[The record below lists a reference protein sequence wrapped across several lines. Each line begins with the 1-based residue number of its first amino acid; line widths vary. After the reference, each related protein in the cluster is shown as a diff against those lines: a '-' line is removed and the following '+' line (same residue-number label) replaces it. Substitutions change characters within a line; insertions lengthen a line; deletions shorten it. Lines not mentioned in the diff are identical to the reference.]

1 MPDAHNQLA
10 FLAHAVDEFHWVLA
24 GVVSLAELAGRRV
37 QRTTETVALHTQ
49 GIGLQ
54 LHKKAI
60 DIMRYKLTMVKSPDT
75 REETRSLPA
84 LAQTIVL

>member
-49 GIGLQ
+49 DIGLQ

-60 DIMRYKLTMVKSPDT
+60 ERSDINLQWSKVQTPEKKPDLY
-75 REETRSLPA
+75 RP
-84 LAQTIVL
+84 

>member
-37 QRTTETVALHTQ
+37 QRTTETVALHT
-49 GIGLQ
+49 
-54 LHKKAI
+54 KASDYNCTKRLSRDPI
-60 DIMRYKLTMVKSPDT
+60 
-75 REETRSLPA
+75 
-84 LAQTIVL
+84 